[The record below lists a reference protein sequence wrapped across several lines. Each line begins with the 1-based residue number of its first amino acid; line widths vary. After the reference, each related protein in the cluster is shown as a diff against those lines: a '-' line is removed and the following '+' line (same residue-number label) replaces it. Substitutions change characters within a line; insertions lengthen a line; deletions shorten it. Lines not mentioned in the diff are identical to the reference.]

1 MNSSGSLK
9 NQLKMMYIF
18 LVIIFLLTL
27 IGGLIFI
34 TESKK
39 PKISVI
45 VPVYNTEK
53 YLDECLNSVENQTL
67 KDIEIICVND
77 GSTDKSL
84 EILNNHAGKDSRIKV
99 ISQENGGV
107 SSARNAGIESSSG
120 SYILFIDS
128 DDFIETY
135 LCKNVYD

>member
-1 MNSSGSLK
+1 MLRVIFEERKILNSSGSLK

-84 EILNNHAGKDSRIKV
+84 EISTNK
-99 ISQENGGV
+99 
-107 SSARNAGIESSSG
+107 
-120 SYILFIDS
+120 
-128 DDFIETY
+128 
-135 LCKNVYD
+135 